1 MQTQASAP
9 SGAPATPTGSI
20 FDHVLVGIDETP
32 ESLVAAAQARVLRAP
47 HGRLVL
53 LAVAERYLTAH
64 AGLGSLHADD
74 DLVAGTETAL
84 AQAKELVD
92 ADEAVLSSGR
102 LVDLL
107 CADCVRRGATLVAVG
122 VRPHRRLSA
131 LTFGGHDVEAL
142 REVRCALLLARPGWG
157 PSKPDRILVGVD
169 GSREARAAEATAR
182 ALAARLDREIVPV
195 VGLGDVVD
203 PALLRAEREDAL
215 LDPAPLTEAL
225 ATASTRRSL
234 VVIGRNRED
243 GRRGRSLAEGVV
255 YAVRCSV
262 LVVPPT
268 SGVPA

>member
-1 MQTQASAP
+1 
-9 SGAPATPTGSI
+9 
-20 FDHVLVGIDETP
+20 
-32 ESLVAAAQARVLRAP
+32 
-47 HGRLVL
+47 VL

-84 AQAKELVD
+84 AQAKDLVD

-142 REVRCALLLARPGWG
+142 RDVRCALLLARPGWG

-169 GSREARAAEATAR
+169 GSPEARAAEHAAR
-182 ALAARLDREIVPV
+182 ALAARLDREVVPWS
-195 VGLGDVVD
+195 DS
-203 PALLRAEREDAL
+203 
-215 LDPAPLTEAL
+215 
-225 ATASTRRSL
+225 ATSSTPRCYGRSARTRCSIQRRS
-234 VVIGRNRED
+234 
-243 GRRGRSLAEGVV
+243 RRPWPPHR
-255 YAVRCSV
+255 RD
-262 LVVPPT
+262 VP
-268 SGVPA
+268 SS